1 MSVKYWGF
9 PSQKKTTAQRTK
21 DWYKECIDAFDSSGL
36 SSDEAVRSSF
46 TRKQIN
52 YNLYNGR
59 LDMADVRS
67 FVNPYDLE
75 TEEIPEKIEH
85 FPIAV
90 PRLDLLIGESIKRR
104 FDWTVLVSDP
114 DSVSSKQEEKRTLIF
129 ERVQELVNSN
139 YTESQLQEKVKELEH
154 EALYTFKDRKEIRGN
169 KLLRHFWNKQKW
181 DQKFADG
188 FKDALISSEELYIVD
203 VVGDEPILNRL
214 NPLNVFWLRSGF
226 SHDIEDADV
235 IYVDEYWSPGKIID
249 YFYEDLTQE
258 EVEKL
263 ERGFNNGGGSDPFV
277 DESAQYNLIIDR
289 NIGSTT
295 PSDVNDYTMRMGSQ
309 GYKTLPYDQNGNIR
323 VLRAFWRSFRKVK
336 LVKYF
341 DEFGAPQEDIFPD
354 NYSPDKDKGETARSM
369 WINEWLEG
377 TRVGSDIYIRMRP
390 RPIQYN
396 KLSNPS
402 YCHPGIVGSTYAT
415 NSYTAVS
422 MMERTRPYQY
432 LYDIYMDRLNKMS
445 AKNQGRILELDLS
458 MIPDG
463 WDMATWMHYLSSMN
477 IAVKDSFKEGKVGPA
492 TGKLAGNL
500 GHAGHSYIDL
510 QNSQYIQE
518 HIGILQFIKREMTEI
533 IGVSDQRLGQI
544 DTRETVGGVERSVA
558 QSSHVTE
565 YYFHKHENV
574 RERVLQIFLET
585 CKKVFRGKEKL
596 LQHVLDDG
604 SIEMFKIEGK
614 GLEAE
619 FDVHIQ
625 SSAKSAELD
634 ATYREMAKLAFQS
647 NKVSLDVLTKLLTS
661 DSMSEKRRVIENAER
676 QAQAQQERQM
686 ENQQQIAQQ
695 QTQSQQQAV
704 DKEIAAKERM
714 NIRDNET
721 KLALK
726 QDNISELSD
735 FYDKLEE
742 QKRQFDETLRQKD
755 KHHADKVKLEKKKM
769 AITAENKSENKS

>member
-1 MSVKYWGF
+1 
-9 PSQKKTTAQRTK
+9 
-21 DWYKECIDAFDSSGL
+21 
-36 SSDEAVRSSF
+36 
-46 TRKQIN
+46 
-52 YNLYNGR
+52 
-59 LDMADVRS
+59 MADVRS

-114 DSVSSKQEEKRTLIF
+114 DSVSSKQEEKRALIF

-604 SIEMFKIEGK
+604 SVEMFKIEGK

-686 ENQQQIAQQ
+686 ESQQQMAQQ
-695 QTQSQQQAV
+695 QMQSQQQAV

-726 QDNISELSD
+726 QDNVSELGD

-742 QKRQFDETLRQKD
+742 QKRQFDENLKQKD
-755 KHHADKVKLEKKKM
+755 KHHADKLKLEEKKM
-769 AITAENKSENKS
+769 AITPENKSENKS